1 MKKIFNSF
9 ILVCMILAFTACSG
23 ANGPH
28 TTYDVLTTEFL
39 FSPSKFIVPAGQ
51 EITLNIT
58 NNGAVVHDFVI
69 FKLGT
74 DAGDHFNEED
84 RPNVYWDVEVQP
96 GESITTTFTAPT
108 VPGEY
113 SVTCGIQG
121 HLEAGM
127 SAELTVVAE
136 E

>member
-1 MKKIFNSF
+1 MKRIMNLL
-9 ILVCMILAFTACSG
+9 ILFCLGIILTACSG
-23 ANGPH
+23 ASGPR

-39 FSPSKFIVPAGQ
+39 FSPSEFIVPAGQ
-51 EITLNIT
+51 EVTLNLV

-74 DAGDHFNEED
+74 DAGDQFNEED
-84 RPNVYWDVEVQP
+84 RSNIYWDVEVKP
-96 GESITTTFTAPT
+96 GESITTTFTAPAE
-108 VPGEY
+108 PGEY